1 MIAKYRK
8 AEYPGEWWLTDFT
21 MEQVEGRIIDLERQ
35 LKTANIKIEAL
46 NKLIQVHQTY
56 QTKQGVK

>member
-1 MIAKYRK
+1 MDKYSEQIVVNVGWYESEIKRLE
-8 AEYPGEWWLTDFT
+8 AE
-21 MEQVEGRIIDLERQ
+21 

-56 QTKQGVK
+56 NPKQSTK